1 MTHLYVRSLFKIYSA
16 TGVLT
21 GAGAGMV
28 VSTGEAEIADL
39 DVGFEIVN
47 EARMLIT
54 QMNTARLH
62 VAFSIKS
69 VVLR

>member
-1 MTHLYVRSLFKIYSA
+1 MEAYS

-21 GAGAGMV
+21 GAPAGMV
-28 VSTGEAEIADL
+28 VSTGETELADF
-39 DVGFEIVN
+39 DAGFVIVK

-54 QMNTARLH
+54 QINTARLQ

-69 VVLR
+69 VVLRYPRY